1 MKSVDIFLNII
12 FRLSFFYYQY
22 LFINILV
29 IFFMLKHLHFI
40 VFYTMYYNYEGN
52 TVTVKASYYEMYHFQ
67 YLSLKAVLVMV
78 IHKFTKSV
86 K

>member
-1 MKSVDIFLNII
+1 
-12 FRLSFFYYQY
+12 
-22 LFINILV
+22 
-29 IFFMLKHLHFI
+29 MLKHLHFI